1 MMSLQIEFQGVLTL
15 LMRFSRPAIWI
26 VFSLIVLLPIAVFSQ
41 AETCSEIVRTA
52 LAATKNVC
60 DSAGR
65 NEACY
70 GHVMLEAEPQGDVDD
85 FRFSEVG
92 DIARV
97 DEIGSLRLSPMD
109 ELTGTWGVALMRL
122 QADIPDEKP
131 QNVTVLMFGDVEIN
145 NMVPMPTSMEVTVA
159 TSGNVNVRRM
169 PSNLAFVEGTLSP
182 GQTVTATGRSADNNW
197 LYVTLPDDSK
207 GWVSNAFMLS
217 PGDTNDLNV
226 IRPDLTGYGP
236 MQAFYL
242 QTGQET
248 SSCAEVPNDG
258 ILVQTPDG
266 IAEIR
271 LWINE
276 VKIRLGSTAFISAG
290 ANNSMVVKTIEGKA
304 HVEALGVESVA
315 VAGTTVSVPLNQDL
329 KPIAP
334 PSAPVSYKL
343 EDVQNL
349 PVDNLDR
356 QITIT
361 PPLELTE
368 EVSPTETAT
377 DTPTATLVPSA
388 TLVPTDVPTATT
400 EVTEEAT
407 EAPAAPTDTPSQPTD
422 IPPTE
427 GLNDSSGSSSA
438 TPEPT
443 QETPGAGSTTSSSTP
458 PEPSPESTP

>member
-1 MMSLQIEFQGVLTL
+1 M
-15 LMRFSRPAIWI
+15 
-26 VFSLIVLLPIAVFSQ
+26 VFSLIVLLPVAVLSQ
-41 AETCSEIVRTA
+41 TDTCSEIVRTA
-52 LAATKNVC
+52 LEATENVC

-92 DIARV
+92 DVARV

-109 ELTGTWGVALMRL
+109 EIAGTWGVALMRL

-131 QNVTVLMFGDVEIN
+131 QNVTVLLFGDVEID
-145 NMVPMPTSMEVTVA
+145 NMVPMPTAMDVTVA

-169 PSNLAFVEGTLSP
+169 PSNFAFVENTLTP
-182 GQTVTATGRSADNNW
+182 GQTITATGRSEDNNW
-197 LYVTLPDDSK
+197 LYVTLPDGST

-226 IRPDLTGYGP
+226 IRPDLTNYGP

-248 SSCAEVPNDG
+248 SRCSEVPNDG

-266 IAEIR
+266 VAEIR

-276 VKIRLGSTAFISAG
+276 VKIRLGSTAFITAG
-290 ANNSMVVKTIEGKA
+290 ANNSMVVNTIEGTA

-315 VAGTTVSVPLNQDL
+315 VAGTTVSVPLNKDL

-334 PSAPVSYKL
+334 PSDPVAYT
-343 EDVQNL
+343 EDVVESL

-356 QITIT
+356 EITIE
-361 PPLELTE
+361 PPLEVTD
-368 EVSPTETAT
+368 EVTPTETAT
-377 DTPTATLVPSA
+377 DVPTATDTPTETATDVPTA
-388 TLVPTDVPTATT
+388 TDTPTDVPTATAVT
-400 EVTEEAT
+400 TEEASPTDSPVPPT
-407 EAPAAPTDTPSQPTD
+407 EEPTAVQTEEPTAAPTDSPVQPTGD
-422 IPPTE
+422 AGDTSDSNPPPSTE
-427 GLNDSSGSSSA
+427 EGTSDSSNDDASSGSTE

-443 QETPGAGSTTSSSTP
+443 PEATP
-458 PEPSPESTP
+458 

>member
-1 MMSLQIEFQGVLTL
+1 
-15 LMRFSRPAIWI
+15 MRYSRLATWT
-26 VFSLIVLLPIAVFSQ
+26 VFALVVLLPVAVLSQ
-41 AETCSEIVRTA
+41 VETCSEIVRTA
-52 LAATKNVC
+52 LEATENVC

-92 DIARV
+92 DVARV
-97 DEIGSLRLSPMD
+97 DELGSLRLSPMD
-109 ELTGTWGVALMRL
+109 EIAGTWGVALMRL

-131 QNVTVLMFGDVEIN
+131 QNVTVLLFGDVEID
-145 NMVPMPTSMEVTVA
+145 NMVPMPTAMEVTVA

-169 PSNLAFVEGTLSP
+169 PSNFAFVQSTLSP
-182 GQTVTATGRSADNNW
+182 GQSVTATGRSEDNQW
-197 LYVTLPDDSK
+197 LYVTLPDATT

-226 IRPDLTGYGP
+226 IRPDLTSYGP

-242 QTGQET
+242 QTGHET

-266 IAEIR
+266 VAEIR

-276 VKIRLGSTAFISAG
+276 VKIRLGSTAFITAG
-290 ANNSMVVKTIEGKA
+290 ANNSMVVNTIEGTA

-315 VAGTTVSVPLNQDL
+315 VAGTTVSVPLNKDL
-329 KPIAP
+329 KPVAP
-334 PSAPVSYKL
+334 PSDPVSYT
-343 EDVQNL
+343 EEVVANL

-356 QITIT
+356 EITIE
-361 PPLELTE
+361 PPLEATE

-377 DTPTATLVPSA
+377 DVPTATLVP
-388 TLVPTDVPTATT
+388 TVVPTVSTEEPTPVLTEEPTTVPTVVPTVSTEEPTT
-400 EVTEEAT
+400 APTEEPTTVPPPTDSSQQSTEEAGNST
-407 EAPAAPTDTPSQPTD
+407 AAPTEESSPDASN
-422 IPPTE
+422 
-427 GLNDSSGSSSA
+427 GGSSGSS
-438 TPEPT
+438 T
-443 QETPGAGSTTSSSTP
+443 ST
-458 PEPSPESTP
+458 PEPSPEATP